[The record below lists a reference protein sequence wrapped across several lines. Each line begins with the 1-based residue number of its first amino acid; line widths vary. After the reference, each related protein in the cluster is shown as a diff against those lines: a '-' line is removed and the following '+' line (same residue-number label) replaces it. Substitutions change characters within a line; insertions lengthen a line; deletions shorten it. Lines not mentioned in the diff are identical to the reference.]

1 MIKEGDSVICI
12 KEFDIK
18 GFIYLTLHKV
28 YTVSKIK
35 YWSIKHHFYPNYR
48 IFIKDNVDAE
58 WVFESDKLEM
68 LLFFKDYFITLA
80 EWREQ
85 QINSILED

>member
-1 MIKEGDSVICI
+1 MIKTGDKLICI
-12 KEFDIK
+12 K
-18 GFIYLTLHKV
+18 T
-28 YTVSKIK
+28 
-35 YWSIKHHFYPNYR
+35 IKHFETGKIRFNAGVSYEVIDTRYR
-48 IFIKDNVDAE
+48 QIWLIPE

-80 EWREQ
+80 EWRDK